1 MVAATARL
9 IPPSLHVDALL
20 VGDDGLTIR
29 VLAETPAARC
39 PLCGEPAERVHS
51 RATRTL
57 ADLPWAGVAVQL
69 RAQIRKFFCDN
80 LTCPRRIF
88 RERLDGIAQVAVR
101 RTERQ
106 RAALLDLAVALGG
119 EAGARLAA
127 KRGMRVSPDTLLR
140 LLRQAPE
147 VAVPTPAVLGVDD
160 WAIHKGLTDGTI
172 LVDLERH
179 RPVDT

>member
-29 VLAETPAARC
+29 VFAETPEVRC

-57 ADLPWAGVAVQL
+57 ADLPWAGAVVRLQV
-69 RAQIRKFFCDN
+69 RIRKFLCEN
-80 LTCPRRIF
+80 PTCPRRIF
-88 RERLDGIAQVAVR
+88 RERLDEVAAVATR

-106 RAALLDLAVALGG
+106 RAALLSPQPPLWTSG
-119 EAGARLAA
+119 EDEWLP
-127 KRGMRVSPDTLLR
+127 VLR
-140 LLRQAPE
+140 LPAYAPRTSRPPGAVQPPLFALEE
-147 VAVPTPAVLGVDD
+147 VSA
-160 WAIHKGLTDGTI
+160 
-172 LVDLERH
+172 
-179 RPVDT
+179 